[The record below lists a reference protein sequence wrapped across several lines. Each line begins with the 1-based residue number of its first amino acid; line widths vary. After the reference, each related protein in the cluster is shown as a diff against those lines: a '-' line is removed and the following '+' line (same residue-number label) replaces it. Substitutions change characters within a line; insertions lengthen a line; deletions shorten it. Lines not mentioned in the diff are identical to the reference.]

1 MPRSESDDGAPVEP
15 KKKMKVSA
23 CSTWEWLEFCRM
35 SSSSRTSK
43 KSVQHD
49 KPKPWDHEG
58 IDHWTVE
65 PFRPEYNPTG
75 LLEESSFAC
84 LFPKYREKYLR
95 ESWPAITRALKEVG
109 RRVHDGS
116 HHQENLGSVHH
127 RQGER
132 LDQAPVSQRPCC
144 AGAGTTISS
153 MSHGHHIYQHAPWA
167 SLGVPSRPEAEARC
181 RL

>member
-109 RRVHDGS
+109 IGCELNVVEGS
-116 HHQENLGSVHH
+116 MTVRTTRKTWDPYIIVKARDLIKLLSRSVPAAQV
-127 RQGER
+127 R
-132 LDQAPVSQRPCC
+132 APQ
-144 AGAGTTISS
+144 
-153 MSHGHHIYQHAPWA
+153 
-167 SLGVPSRPEAEARC
+167 
-181 RL
+181 